1 MRIKNI
7 SLKEHIS
14 LYMAPLPKGPFLS
27 QGGPIWLHNLRT
39 ISSYLKTPTPLM
51 KLRYN
56 LIIHITEGKFY
67 GQAGTDDIEI
77 GANSILFITEGRII
91 ARKKISKNIRGYCMI
106 IDNKAL
112 SRVLSN
118 ESLLSL
124 FEINPVVHLSN
135 ESNEWL
141 EAVYNLLYKEVTK
154 PNSNH
159 KIVDSLFQVVLH
171 KLLATSDSDHMI
183 TRERKIAFQF
193 RKKAYQN
200 FIYQKEISFYAR
212 EFAVSENY
220 LTRCVS
226 NTFGKPPKRILLEIS
241 ILHSQLLLQ
250 DFSKQISEVA
260 FELNYNDPSYFGRIF
275 KQITSKTPSE
285 YRGSLLQDLSEY

>member
-1 MRIKNI
+1 MEIINI
-7 SLKEHIS
+7 SLKEHTSEYMSS
-14 LYMAPLPKGPFLS
+14 LPQELS
-27 QGGPIWLHNLRT
+27 FQGGSIWLHDLRK
-39 ISSYLKTPTPLM
+39 ISRHLKTPTPLM

-67 GQAGTDDIEI
+67 GQTGTDDIEI

-112 SRVLSN
+112 SRALSN

-124 FEINPVVHLSN
+124 FEINPVVHVSN

-141 EAVYNLLYKEVTK
+141 ETVYNLLSKEVTK
-154 PNSNH
+154 PNPNYM
-159 KIVDSLFQVVLH
+159 IVDSLFQTVLH
-171 KLLATSDSDHMI
+171 KIIATSDSDHTF

-200 FIYQKEISFYAR
+200 FIEQKDLSFYAR
-212 EFAVSENY
+212 QLAVSENY
-220 LTRCVS
+220 LTRCVT
-226 NTFGKPPKRILLEIS
+226 NTFCKPPKRILLEIS
-241 ILHSQLLLQ
+241 ILHGQLLLQ

-260 FELNYNDPSYFGRIF
+260 FELNYNDPSYFGRLF
-275 KQITSKTPSE
+275 KQITRKTPSE
-285 YRGSLLQDLSEY
+285 YRDTLLQDLSEY